1 MTIMLEGAIEDL
13 EERVRAVMGVP
24 ELILTDD
31 IISSPIFIAKAEG
44 YINRK
49 IKEYEGLDES
59 LLQIAAIY
67 YIGYLL
73 CPGMYARLPKQ
84 MENTSTKTVLQNID
98 WDKLALDLL
107 GKCNEII
114 DDAIFTIGEETD
126 NSVSFAVLT
135 SSSEYPNTNI

>member
-31 IISSPIFIAKAEG
+31 IISSPIFIAKAES

-49 IKEYEGLDES
+49 IKEYQGLDES

-126 NSVSFAVLT
+126 NYVSFAVLT